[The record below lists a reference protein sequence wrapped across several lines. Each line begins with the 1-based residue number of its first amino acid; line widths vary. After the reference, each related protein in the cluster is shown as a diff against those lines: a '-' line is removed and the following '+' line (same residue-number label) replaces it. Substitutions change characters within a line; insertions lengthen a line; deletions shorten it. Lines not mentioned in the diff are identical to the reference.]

1 MLLSIFGNGV
11 MANAMISGLLKHGFE
26 IEVFGRDKKKLQ
38 VLKKKYPKIKV
49 DIYENGVDISGKNVI
64 LCVKPYALEAVVK
77 QFKNRAAA
85 LFSVLAGTPLEKLK
99 KSVEAENYVRAM
111 PNIAAMFGK
120 SMTTLTGDKEAEE
133 LAVKIFGA
141 IGKTLW
147 VGSEKELDIATV
159 LAGSAP
165 AFLALVAESLVDGG
179 VKEGLKR
186 DDAAF
191 LARGLFDGFAELLN
205 NYQHPSLI
213 KDAVMSPG
221 GVTAKGYA
229 VLEDYKVR
237 SAFMKVYK
245 RDCLEKS

>member
-11 MANAMISGLLKHGFE
+11 MANAMIAGLLKHGFE
-26 IEVFGRDKKKLQ
+26 IEVFGRDEKKLQ
-38 VLKKKYPKIKV
+38 ALKKSYPKIKTN
-49 DIYENGVDISGKNVI
+49 IYENGVDISGKNII
-64 LCVKPYALEAVVK
+64 LCVKPYALEAVAK
-77 QFKNRAAA
+77 RLKNRAAA
-85 LFSVLAGTPLEKLK
+85 LFSVLAGTTLEKLK
-99 KSVEAENYVRAM
+99 LNVEADNYVRAM

-120 SMTTLTGDKEAEE
+120 SMTTLTGDESAKET
-133 LAVKIFGA
+133 AVKIFGA

-147 VGSEKELDIATV
+147 VGSEKELDTATV

-165 AFLALVAESLVDGG
+165 AFLALVAESLIDGG

-186 DDAAF
+186 DDATF
-191 LARGLFDGFAELLN
+191 LARGLFEGFAELLN

-221 GVTAKGYA
+221 GITAKGYA
-229 VLEDYKVR
+229 ALEDCKVR

-245 RDCLEKS
+245 G

>member
-11 MANAMISGLLKHGFE
+11 MANAMVSGLLRHGFK
-26 IEVFGRDKKKLQ
+26 IEVFGRDEKKMQ
-38 VLKKKYPKIKV
+38 ILKKNYPEIEVNTYK
-49 DIYENGVDISGKNVI
+49 NGVDISGKNLI
-64 LCVKPYALEAVVK
+64 LCVKPYALESVAKHVKGQAAV
-77 QFKNRAAA
+77 
-85 LFSVLAGTPLEKLK
+85 LFSVLAGTSLEKLK
-99 KSVEAENYVRAM
+99 QNIDAENYVRAM

-120 SMTTLTGDKEAEE
+120 SMTTLTGDEEAKEAG
-133 LAVKIFGA
+133 LKIFGA

-147 VGSEKELDIATV
+147 VGSEKELDTATV

-165 AFLALVAESLVDGG
+165 AFLALVAESLIDGG

-191 LARGLFDGFAELLN
+191 LARGLFEGFAELLA

-229 VLEDYKVR
+229 ALEDYKVR

-245 RDCLEKS
+245 E

>member
-11 MANAMISGLLKHGFE
+11 MANAMISGLLQHGFE
-26 IEVFGRDKKKLQ
+26 IEVFGRDEKKLHA
-38 VLKKKYPKIKV
+38 LKKNYPKIKTAV
-49 DIYENGVDISGKNVI
+49 YENGTDISGKNVI
-64 LCVKPYALEAVVK
+64 LCVKPYALETVAK
-77 QFKNRAAA
+77 HLKGQAAA
-85 LFSVLAGTPLEKLK
+85 LFSVLAGTTMEKLK
-99 KSVEAENYVRAM
+99 QSINAESYVRAM

-120 SMTTLTGDKEAEE
+120 SMTTLTGDKEAEYA
-133 LAVKIFGA
+133 AVKIFGA

-147 VGSEKELDIATV
+147 VGSEKELDIATI

-165 AFLALVAESLVDGG
+165 AFLALVAESLIDGG

-191 LARGLFDGFAELLN
+191 LARGLFEGFAELLSS
-205 NYQHPSLI
+205 YQHPSLI

-229 VLEDYKVR
+229 ALEDYKVR

-245 RDCLEKS
+245 G